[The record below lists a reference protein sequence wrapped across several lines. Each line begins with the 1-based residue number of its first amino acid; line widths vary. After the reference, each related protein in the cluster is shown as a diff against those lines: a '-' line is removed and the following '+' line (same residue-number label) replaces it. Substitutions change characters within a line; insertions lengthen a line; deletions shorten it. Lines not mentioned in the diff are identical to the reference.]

1 MPRHDAQTACIVA
14 PIAAAGMAASREMGP
29 GQRFPA
35 KNCYRVIQ
43 GKIIR
48 LAR

>member
-1 MPRHDAQTACIVA
+1 MLRHGAQPASIVA
-14 PIAAAGMAASREMGP
+14 PIAAAGMAAPREMGP
-29 GQRFPA
+29 GQRFQA

-43 GKIIR
+43 GKIIQ